1 MMNPDGVYL
10 GNYRSTLMG
19 FDLNRTWHQIS
30 RWAHP
35 TLHAVHTM
43 LTELDQIKDV
53 ELDFVLDLHAHSSL
67 LGVFVYGNTYDDVY
81 RYERHIVFPKLLS
94 QNAEDYAASNTMYN
108 RDLNKAGTTRRYFC
122 NTLKKS
128 VNCYT
133 LEVSFHGYQSPN
145 TTDMCYYTEEA

>member
-1 MMNPDGVYL
+1 MMSGSSSDRVFRG
-10 GNYRSTLMG
+10 STLMG
-19 FDLNRTWHQIS
+19 FDLNRTWDQIS

-108 RDLNKAGTTRRYFC
+108 RDLNKAGTTRR
-122 NTLKKS
+122 
-128 VNCYT
+128 
-133 LEVSFHGYQSPN
+133 
-145 TTDMCYYTEEA
+145 